1 MRFLPRKLY
10 VSILA
15 LALLLF
21 AGTLTYA
28 RAEVV
33 ALTIGIQ
40 TECPYGVMG

>member
-1 MRFLPRKLY
+1 MRLLPRKPY
-10 VSILA
+10 AFVLA
-15 LALLLF
+15 LAPLLF